1 MKLKKKIS
9 PASDEIQNE
18 RDNEELKK
26 VAEGKENDGDKSNIN
41 QISNY
46 RT

>member
-1 MKLKKKIS
+1 MRNLI
-9 PASDEIQNE
+9 
-18 RDNEELKK
+18 KK

>member
-18 RDNEELKK
+18 RDNEEL
-26 VAEGKENDGDKSNIN
+26 N
-41 QISNY
+41 QESGW
-46 RT
+46 REREW